1 MNDELIMAVREQRN
15 KVHMNTPV
23 EHIISRGRAVRA
35 RRRIPGMAGA
45 LAVAAVAAFGVTALL
60 PASHQP
66 GHRPGAQLA
75 AWTVAKQADGTVYVT
90 IRELRDPAGL
100 QSKLRA
106 DGIPASVIFGV
117 PPNAQPNP
125 CQSYG
130 GGPELLQKVFTLLA
144 PPGRPQGTLDRHGHP
159 PLGPTEWRGCADH
172 QQPVPRRRPHGDDEP
187 RMHRQL
193 NPPTN

>member
-45 LAVAAVAAFGVTALL
+45 LAVAAAAAFGVTALL

-130 GGPELLQKVFTLLA
+130 GGPELLQKVFTFHA
-144 PPGRPQGTLDRHGHP
+144 PPGPPQGHSTAMAIHP
-159 PLGPTEWRGCADH
+159 SALPSGVGVQIISSQSRVGAHMVMTSQGCT
-172 QQPVPRRRPHGDDEP
+172 GS
-187 RMHRQL
+187 
-193 NPPTN
+193 